1 MPADVIQV
9 DLGVVSEAALVGPP
23 AVGVLHSISIKRLD
37 LAIVLGDHQLHQH
50 LRISHEEFM
59 RREHTLLP
67 AST

>member
-1 MPADVIQV
+1 MPADVVQV

-23 AVGVLHSISIKRLD
+23 AVGVLHAVGIECLNFT
-37 LAIVLGDHQLHQH
+37 IVLGDHQLHQH
-50 LRISHEEFM
+50 LRISHEQFM